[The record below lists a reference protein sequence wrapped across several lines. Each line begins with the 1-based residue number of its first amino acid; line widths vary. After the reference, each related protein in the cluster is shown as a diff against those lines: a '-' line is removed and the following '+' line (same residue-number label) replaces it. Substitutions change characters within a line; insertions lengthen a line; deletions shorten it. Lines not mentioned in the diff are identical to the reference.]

1 MADIPDYHAIDAAER
16 RVEEIKAAYLR
27 KHMWAMTGSTPGS
40 YWMWRRSFAD
50 VNERR
55 AAEHAAFCKRIG
67 QSREQQSYPAEMLVD
82 TDTAVRMTWIE
93 IDPARLE
100 IDGED

>member
-1 MADIPDYHAIDAAER
+1 VIEYHAIEAAECK
-16 RVEEIKAAYLR
+16 VEALKSDYLR
-27 KHMWAMTGSTPGS
+27 RFMWSATSSTPGC

-67 QSREQQSYPAEMLVD
+67 QSREQEPYPAEMLVD
-82 TDTAVRMTWIE
+82 TDTAVRMTWAE

-100 IDGED
+100 MDQESDQ

>member
-1 MADIPDYHAIDAAER
+1 MSGYHAIEAAER
-16 RVEEIKAAYLR
+16 EVEDMKSTYLR
-27 KHMWAMTGSTPGS
+27 QHMWSATSSTPGS

-67 QSREQQSYPAEMLVD
+67 QSREQQSFPAEMLVD
-82 TDTAVRMTWIE
+82 TDTAIRMTWAE

-100 IDGED
+100 IDMED

>member
-1 MADIPDYHAIDAAER
+1 MSGYHAIEAAER
-16 RVEEIKAAYLR
+16 EVGDLKSTYLR
-27 KHMWAMTGSTPGS
+27 QHMWSATSSTPGC

-82 TDTAVRMTWIE
+82 TDTAIRMTWAE
-93 IDPARLE
+93 IDPVGPAFKWDE
-100 IDGED
+100 